1 VEYLAEKDITQKI
14 LEDYNDVF
22 ADIVNVLLFDGKEI
36 IKEDELTDCNTSSY
50 YKIANKVKTQD
61 RDVSKIWRRNQISIS
76 SFGFENQTVIEKNM
90 PIRII
95 GYDGASYREQITN
108 ENIKKPN
115 YPVVTMVLYFGMKR
129 WNKNLSL
136 KDCFDIPKELE
147 PYVSDYK
154 INVFEIAY
162 LPDERVKMFK
172 SDFRLIAD
180 YFVQLRKTGKY
191 IPMPSEIRHK
201 WETMNLLG
209 VLNDDDRFEESYY
222 LSGKKEGFNMC
233 KVIDDY
239 IEIGKERGVL
249 NSIKELMSN
258 LNWSLDEAMNAV
270 GVPENKKKRYMELL
284 GV

>member
-1 VEYLAEKDITQKI
+1 
-14 LEDYNDVF
+14 
-22 ADIVNVLLFDGKEI
+22 
-36 IKEDELTDCNTSSY
+36 
-50 YKIANKVKTQD
+50 
-61 RDVSKIWRRNQISIS
+61 
-76 SFGFENQTVIEKNM
+76 
-90 PIRII
+90 
-95 GYDGASYREQITN
+95 
-108 ENIKKPN
+108 
-115 YPVVTMVLYFGMKR
+115 MVLYFGMKR

-239 IEIGKERGVL
+239 IRIGEERGVKRGEERGDEKRA
-249 NSIKELMSN
+249 IKDIKALMNN
-258 LNWSLDEAMNAV
+258 LNLGLDEAMKAL
-270 GVPENKKKRYMELL
+270 GISENKKKRYMELL
-284 GV
+284 NV